1 MKKIILLLGVV
12 LLLFSIGCSAVMA
25 VKQPEQKNLNV
36 LEMGTHKDAV
46 RAELGAPISTGVT
59 VEGEKLEYDVF
70 GFQRATPE
78 GGELPE
84 HFCMGFWIFFT
95 LGLWEVV
102 GTPLEGSIS
111 GGEKKNIRVLYN
123 ERNKVARVED
133 LTPQPK

>member
-59 VEGEKLEYDVF
+59 VEGEKLEY
-70 GFQRATPE
+70 E
-78 GGELPE
+78 G
-84 HFCMGFWIFFT
+84 
-95 LGLWEVV
+95 
-102 GTPLEGSIS
+102 
-111 GGEKKNIRVLYN
+111 
-123 ERNKVARVED
+123 
-133 LTPQPK
+133 

>member
-70 GFQRATPE
+70 GFSEGNSRGWGVARAFLY
-78 GGELPE
+78 GVLD
-84 HFCMGFWIFFT
+84 FFT

>member
-70 GFQRATPE
+70 GFSEGNSRGWGVARAFLY
-78 GGELPE
+78 GVLD
-84 HFCMGFWIFFT
+84 FFT

-123 ERNKVARVED
+123 ERNKVVRVED